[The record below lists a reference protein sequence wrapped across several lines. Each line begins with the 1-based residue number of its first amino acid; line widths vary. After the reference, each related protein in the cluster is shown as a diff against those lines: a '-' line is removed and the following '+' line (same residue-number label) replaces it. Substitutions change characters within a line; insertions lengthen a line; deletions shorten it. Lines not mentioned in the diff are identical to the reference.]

1 VNGRVL
7 LGIENFSI
15 CIRKA
20 AYASYPN
27 WQQGFSVIYLD
38 TESGRFQWY
47 PVMIGRTGM
56 CGKVDNLS
64 HEAIFESLTRPLI
77 CAFTPLDEESS

>member
-1 VNGRVL
+1 MYQESGLRILSQLAAGIFGHL
-7 LGIENFSI
+7 LGYR
-15 CIRKA
+15 IRPIPVVPGDDW
-20 AYASYPN
+20 PN
-27 WQQGFSVIYLD
+27 
-38 TESGRFQWY
+38 
-47 PVMIGRTGM
+47 GM